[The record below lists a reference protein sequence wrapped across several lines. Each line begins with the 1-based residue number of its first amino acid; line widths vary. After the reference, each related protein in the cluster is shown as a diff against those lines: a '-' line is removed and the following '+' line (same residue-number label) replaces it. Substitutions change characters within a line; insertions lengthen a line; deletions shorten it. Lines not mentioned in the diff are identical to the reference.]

1 MQHLEVSC
9 AVRPIYGSLGAKGL
23 NKTASKYVLRLTH
36 LFILLLF
43 CCWLQVS
50 ASKSHHQAN
59 IYKKNLKMPVHAL
72 QTVSSMGSHLLSL
85 VVFIFIASFYVCC
98 L

>member
-23 NKTASKYVLRLTH
+23 NLNNGAEYS
-36 LFILLLF
+36 FSLLCYFRTIICLI
-43 CCWLQVS
+43 VNMTDS
-50 ASKSHHQAN
+50 E
-59 IYKKNLKMPVHAL
+59 
-72 QTVSSMGSHLLSL
+72 LST
-85 VVFIFIASFYVCC
+85 SVCEAM